1 MTKHCLALAIAAM
14 LPFTASAA
22 KLACKA
28 SVQDGRGI
36 ATAWVTVDGASV
48 VPTKA
53 SFVFPPGRIAVD
65 AGAGSGYVLGKPP
78 QLPEGTLF
86 LLAQYAIIANG
97 NNLRIGLDQ
106 VEIDGPAYLRKDRKP
121 VEPLFVLTTD
131 GKSVLP
137 ETAVRDGELHTLRLH
152 PRDGKSSQG
161 DVYLPEDQRSILA
174 GFFDSGDMT
183 IAAGELHNGKAIYKA
198 VIPMTD
204 SKTIQAMLVA
214 AMKKAAAAAP
224 AGCQALE

>member
-106 VEIDGPAYLRKDRKP
+106 VEIDGPSAGLEIAAR
-121 VEPLFVLTTD
+121 
-131 GKSVLP
+131 
-137 ETAVRDGELHTLRLH
+137 A
-152 PRDGKSSQG
+152 
-161 DVYLPEDQRSILA
+161 SI
-174 GFFDSGDMT
+174 GGR
-183 IAAGELHNGKAIYKA
+183 AAGEARAPAAWRNGR
-198 VIPMTD
+198 
-204 SKTIQAMLVA
+204 LVLEGP
-214 AMKKAAAAAP
+214 AAAL
-224 AGCQALE
+224 AGDERVREAYLGYASSKSQVER